1 MPYVIGTVLALA
13 LAVFAAAVRLDR
25 DRAFYTTVLIVVAHY
40 YMLFGVVGGSSQAV
54 MAEIAFM
61 TVFIVVAV
69 VGFKTNLWIVAA
81 GLAGHGVFD
90 ALHGYVV
97 TNTGVPAWW
106 PAFCGSF
113 DVVAGVVVGW
123 MLSRGRFPASEAR
136 ESRA

>member
-1 MPYVIGTVLALA
+1 M
-13 LAVFAAAVRLDR
+13 RLDR

-40 YMLFGVVGGSSQAV
+40 YVLFGVMGGSSQAV

-61 TVFIVVAV
+61 TVFIAVAV
-69 VGFKTNLWIVAA
+69 VGFKTSLWIVAA

-97 TNTGVPAWW
+97 TNTGVPPWW

-113 DVVAGVVVGW
+113 DVMAGGLVAW
-123 MLSRGRFPASEAR
+123 MLSRRRCPASEAR